1 MSNFGLSSD
10 NRNNLSSRIRS
21 VPEFKPRKV
30 SAVRAFPPGC
40 GLNAKPVDLNP
51 NAPQPTQEE
60 QQMINRGKGF
70 VDDSTKIEVETDA
83 IQTLRKNLER
93 GALMDTQIISQ
104 TESVDGV
111 EKVEVRTEAVE
122 RLETIRGTIGED
134 VMKLPL
140 SW

>member
-1 MSNFGLSSD
+1 MLSWEHP
-10 NRNNLSSRIRS
+10 LGIRINS
-21 VPEFKPRKV
+21 FVEAF
-30 SAVRAFPPGC
+30 ATCDFPPLC
-40 GLNAKPVDLNP
+40 SP

-70 VDDSTKIEVETDA
+70 VDDNTKIEVETDA